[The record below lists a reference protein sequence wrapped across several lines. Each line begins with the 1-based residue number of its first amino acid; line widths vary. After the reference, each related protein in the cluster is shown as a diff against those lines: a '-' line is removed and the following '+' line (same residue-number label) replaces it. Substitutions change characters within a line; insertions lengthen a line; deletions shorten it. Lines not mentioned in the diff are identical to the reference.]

1 MVNICLCDDN
11 TVILE
16 KYEACLKKT
25 AEKYNLD
32 IYIKIF
38 TSGEEVIDYFEKFSE
53 SHIDIIFMDIIM
65 DRMNGVETSRM
76 LRDKG
81 YKGEIIY
88 LTSSREFAVDAYDT
102 FPFYYLMK
110 SEYQKKLEE
119 VFLQAMSRKKEK
131 IKDGILCKK
140 GSVMKRIQLDDIQ
153 FMEVYGRNIIIH
165 MQKDVFEFIANM
177 EIIEDKIKNKGF
189 LRTSRSYI
197 VNLKYVKNIM
207 KNKLEMYS
215 GDMVPLSRKNSMA
228 VKKEILQMNP
238 DSWN

>member
-16 KYEACLKKT
+16 KYEACLKKI

-32 IYIKIF
+32 VYIKLF
-38 TSGEEVIDYFEKFSE
+38 TSGEEVIDYFEIFSE

-76 LRDKG
+76 LREKG

-88 LTSSREFAVDAYDT
+88 LTSSKEFAVDAYDT

-110 SEYQKKLEE
+110 SEYSKKLED
-119 VFLQAMSRKKEK
+119 VFLQVMGRKKEK

-177 EIIEDKIKNKGF
+177 EIIEDKIRNKGF

-215 GDMVPLSRKNSMA
+215 GDMVPLSTKNSLA
-228 VKKEILQMNP
+228 VKKEILQINP

>member
-16 KYEACLKKT
+16 KYEACLKKI

-32 IYIKIF
+32 VYIKLF
-38 TSGEEVIDYFEKFSE
+38 TSGEEVIDYFEIFSE

-76 LRDKG
+76 LREKG

-88 LTSSREFAVDAYDT
+88 LTSSKEFAVDAYDT

-110 SEYQKKLEE
+110 SEYSKKLED
-119 VFLQAMSRKKEK
+119 VFLQVMGRKKEK
-131 IKDGILCKK
+131 IKDGILRKK

-177 EIIEDKIKNKGF
+177 EIIEDKIRNKGF

-215 GDMVPLSRKNSMA
+215 GDMVPLSTKNSLA
-228 VKKEILQMNP
+228 VKKEILQINP

>member
-16 KYEACLKKT
+16 KYEACLKKI
-25 AEKYNLD
+25 AEKNNFD

-38 TSGEEVIDYFEKFSE
+38 TSGEEVIDYFEIFTE

-76 LRDKG
+76 LREKG

-110 SEYQKKLEE
+110 NEYQKKLEE
-119 VFLQAMSRKKEK
+119 VFLQVMSRKKEK
-131 IKDGILCKK
+131 VKDGILCKK

-177 EIIEDKIKNKGF
+177 EIIEDKIRNKGF

-215 GDMVPLSRKNSMA
+215 GDMVPLSTKNSMA